1 MKKTKF
7 VPIVRRAFPYV
18 HNHLVDDCVPDYDD
32 QGRLLPLGV
41 HVSLT
46 QTMLI
51 PVKAGE
57 NIWIFFSDVK
67 ADRRELKKMSVKA
80 MLREFPEAVVGMCRD
95 EIPDHYEYANA
106 DIVAAVLN
114 L

>member
-18 HNHLVDDCVPDYDD
+18 HGHLMDDLVPDYDD

-41 HVSLT
+41 HTSVT
-46 QTMLI
+46 QCLLI
-51 PVKAGE
+51 PVQVDQD
-57 NIWIFFSDVK
+57 IWVFFSSIK

-80 MLREFPEAVVGMCRD
+80 MLQAFPKAVKGICLNA
-95 EIPDHYEYANA
+95 IPDHYEPA
-106 DIVAAVLN
+106 DAELVTALIS
-114 L
+114 

>member
-1 MKKTKF
+1 MKNQKF
-7 VPIVRRAFPYV
+7 TPVVRRAFPYV
-18 HNHLVDDCVPDYDD
+18 HGRLMDDLVPDTDD

-41 HVSLT
+41 HTSLT
-46 QTMLI
+46 QCMLI
-51 PVKAGE
+51 PVQVGE
-57 NIWIFFSDVK
+57 KMWIFFSSIK
-67 ADRRELKKMSVKA
+67 ADYRELKKMNIKA

-106 DIVAAVLN
+106 DIVTALLN

>member
-7 VPIVRRAFPYV
+7 VPVVRRAFPYV
-18 HNHLVDDCVPDYDD
+18 HGHLMDDLVPDYDD
-32 QGRLLPLGV
+32 QGRLLPLGI
-41 HVSLT
+41 HTSLT
-46 QTMLI
+46 QCMLI
-51 PVKAGE
+51 PVQVGE
-57 NIWIFFSDVK
+57 KMWIFFSSIK
-67 ADRRELKKMSVKA
+67 ADYRELKKMSIKA

-95 EIPDHYEYANA
+95 EIPDHYENANA